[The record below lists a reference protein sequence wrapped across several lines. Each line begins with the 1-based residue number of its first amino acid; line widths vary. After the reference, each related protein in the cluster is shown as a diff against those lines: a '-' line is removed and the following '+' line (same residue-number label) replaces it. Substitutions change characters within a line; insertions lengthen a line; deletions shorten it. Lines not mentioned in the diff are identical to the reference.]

1 MMREI
6 IGKMERKMVS
16 GIISTVIGGAIQV
29 SGKADRQTKN
39 IKFAVVQYVLKE
51 YPEAW
56 CKNCV
61 FQNHQCHS
69 SDYQ

>member
-1 MMREI
+1 
-6 IGKMERKMVS
+6 
-16 GIISTVIGGAIQV
+16 
-29 SGKADRQTKN
+29 
-39 IKFAVVQYVLKE
+39 LKE

-69 SDYQ
+69 SDYQWFYTT